1 MNRQRHPHSIIFRAF
16 FWTLVIFLAI
26 LIIKLTQKI
35 VHLAKDL
42 PDIHTLE
49 EYQPSLITRLYDT
62 DGKPFYDFFIE
73 RRTLVPLNEIPV
85 DLQNATIAIE
95 DNHFFRHW
103 GIDITGIVRA
113 LLANIKAGRIVE
125 GGSTITQQLA
135 KVLFLTPERKLI
147 RKIKELIIAVQLE
160 KEYSKEEVL
169 WLYLNQIYFGHG
181 AYGVQAAAQLYFGKD
196 VQDLTLA
203 ECAMLAGLP
212 RRPGRYSPFINR
224 RRAYWRRATV
234 LKRMVDL
241 GFITSREA
249 FECQKE
255 LLPEE
260 PHPIRSKLAP
270 YFVEYIRQYLERN
283 YGANALYRG
292 GLQVYT
298 TLNTQLQ
305 ETAEDVYSEHLKSF
319 DKQREKEV
327 LKEIAEEYKIEIS
340 TPLPDDIQKLLP
352 PPVQGAMVVIDPRT
366 GQIRAMIGGRDFS
379 QSQFNR
385 ATQAHRQAG
394 SAFKPFVYSAALD
407 NGLTLSTLI
416 DDSPIAYYND
426 GVDWRL
432 LGRTTDLSD
441 IPPEFIE
448 RLDPEQLWIPQNYSR
463 EFHGTTMLI
472 DALIYSRNIC
482 TVKILD
488 RIRPVTA
495 VYYAQQMG
503 ITSPL
508 EKTLSLALGSF
519 EVTPLEITSA
529 FATLANSGVYIKPY
543 AIKKIEDF
551 TGNILEEHF
560 PEAKMVMSEQLAYLV
575 TYALQKVAEEGTG
588 RATAIFARPRA
599 GKTGTTNEFTD
610 AWFIGYIPNLVC
622 GVWVGYD
629 DCRTLGD
636 KKTGGRVAAPI
647 WGDFMNRILATEPV
661 QDFTV
666 PPGIV
671 FCRVDPKTGLLALE
685 NSADARLLPFI
696 KGTEPTRYAFTL
708 SGESEDIIK

>member
-1 MNRQRHPHSIIFRAF
+1 MKKQKHPHSIIFRALL
-16 FWTLVIFLAI
+16 WTLVVLLAI
-26 LIIKLTQKI
+26 LIVRLTQKI
-35 VHLAKDL
+35 VQNL

-49 EYQPSLITRLYDT
+49 EYQPSLITQLYDT
-62 DGKPFYDFFIE
+62 DGKPFYDFFVE

-103 GIDITGIVRA
+103 GIDISGIARA
-113 LLANIKAGRIVE
+113 ILSNLKAGHIVE

-135 KVLFLTPERKLI
+135 KVLFLTPEKKLI

-160 KEYSKEEVL
+160 REYSKEEVL

-196 VQDLTLA
+196 VQDLTLD

-212 RRPGRYSPFINR
+212 RSPGRYSPFINR

-260 PHPIRSKLAP
+260 AHPIRSKLAP

-298 TLNTQLQ
+298 TLNSRLQ
-305 ETAEDVYSEHLKSF
+305 ETAEKVYSEHLESF
-319 DKQREKEV
+319 DERRKKEV
-327 LKEIAEEYKIEIS
+327 LKEIADEYKIEIS
-340 TPLPDDIQKLLP
+340 TPLPDDIQEMLP
-352 PPVQGAMVVIDPRT
+352 PPAQGAMVVIDPRT

-385 ATQAHRQAG
+385 ATQAHRQSG

-432 LGRTTDLSD
+432 LARTTDLSD
-441 IPPEFIE
+441 VPDDFIG

-463 EFHGTTMLI
+463 EFHGRTMLI
-472 DALIYSRNIC
+472 DALVYSRNVC

-529 FATLANSGVYIKPY
+529 FATLANSGVRIKPY
-543 AIKKIEDF
+543 AIKRIEDF
-551 TGNILEEHF
+551 TGNVLEEHF

-588 RATAIFARPRA
+588 SATAVFARPRA

-622 GVWVGYD
+622 GTWVGYD
-629 DCRTLGD
+629 DCQTLGD
-636 KKTGGRVAAPI
+636 KKTGGGVAAPI

-666 PPGIV
+666 PPDIV
-671 FCRVDPKTGLLALE
+671 FCRVDPETGLLALE

-708 SGESEDIIK
+708 SGEPEDIIK

>member
-1 MNRQRHPHSIIFRAF
+1 MMKKQKHQHSIIFRALL
-16 FWTLVIFLAI
+16 WTLVVVLAM
-26 LIIKLTQKI
+26 LIVKLTQKI
-35 VHLAKDL
+35 VQDL

-49 EYQPSLITRLYDT
+49 EYQPSLITQLYDT
-62 DGKPFYDFFIE
+62 DGKPFYDFFVE

-103 GIDITGIVRA
+103 GIDISGIARA
-113 LLANIKAGRIVE
+113 ILSNLKAGHVVE

-135 KVLFLTPERKLI
+135 KVLFLTPEKKLI
-147 RKIKELIIAVQLE
+147 RKMKELIIAVQLE

-212 RRPGRYSPFINR
+212 RSPGRYSPFINR
-224 RRAYWRRATV
+224 RNAYWRRATV

-241 GFITSREA
+241 GFITSMEA

-270 YFVEYIRQYLERN
+270 YFVEHIRQYLERN

-298 TLNTQLQ
+298 TLDSQLQ
-305 ETAEDVYSEHLKSF
+305 ETAEKVYFEHLESF
-319 DKQREKEV
+319 DEQRK
-327 LKEIAEEYKIEIS
+327 KEILREIANKYKIEIS
-340 TPLPDDIQKLLP
+340 TPLPYDIQKLLP
-352 PPVQGAMVVIDPRT
+352 TPVQGAIVVIDPRT
-366 GQIRAMIGGRDFS
+366 GQIRAMVGGRDFS

-385 ATQAHRQAG
+385 AIQAHRQPG

-407 NGLTLSTLI
+407 NRFTLSTLI
-416 DDSPIAYYND
+416 DDSPVAYYND

-441 IPPEFIE
+441 VPHDFIG
-448 RLDPEQLWIPQNYSR
+448 RLDPEQLWIPQNYSLD
-463 EFHGTTMLI
+463 FQGSTMLI
-472 DALIYSRNIC
+472 DALIYSRNVC
-482 TVKILD
+482 TVKVLD

-495 VYYAQQMG
+495 VHYAQQMG

-529 FATLANSGVYIKPY
+529 FATLANSGVHIKPY

-551 TGNILEEHF
+551 TGNVLEERF

-588 RATAIFARPRA
+588 RATAVFARPRA
-599 GKTGTTNEFTD
+599 GKTGTTNGFTD

-622 GVWVGYD
+622 GIWVGYD
-629 DCRTLGD
+629 DCQTLGD
-636 KKTGGRVAAPI
+636 KKTGGGVAAPI
-647 WGDFMNRILATEPV
+647 WGDFMNQILVTEPV

-666 PPGIV
+666 PPDIV

-708 SGESEDIIK
+708 SGEPENIIK